1 MKPFSKF
8 ATGVQPS
15 ATMAID
21 SMFKQMKAEGQD
33 VIGFGAG
40 EPDFST
46 PDPIKLIGI
55 KSITNNETK
64 YTPATGT
71 LELREAICKRLQI
84 DYGISYEPSQ
94 VAASNGAKVCVC
106 VALQVLCEPG
116 DEVILP
122 APYWVSYIELIRMVG
137 AVPVLIETN
146 EEDGFLMTPE
156 QLEKA
161 ITPKT
166 KAIIFNNP
174 CNPTGALYGPH
185 HLKRIADVLV
195 KHEVFIIADEIYA
208 DLVYEGKFSSMAS
221 LGEEIKKYTLLINGV
236 SKSYAMTGW
245 RIGYIATVGEL
256 SKVVSNF
263 LSHSTGSPC
272 SISQKAAAYAL
283 TEEVESV
290 EEMRLAFM
298 RRRNVMVEGINS
310 VEGVSCLMPQGAFY
324 VMMNISQCIGK
335 TMYGKKIQSSEDFC
349 DLFLQYGKVA
359 VVPGSSFGAPNFVR
373 WSYAAS
379 EINIHEGIDRL
390 RIFMSQTIK

>member
-1 MKPFSKF
+1 MKPLSRF
-8 ATGVQPS
+8 ALGVEPS

-21 SMFKQMKAEGQD
+21 TMFKQMKAEGQD

-64 YTPATGT
+64 YTSATGT

-84 DYGISYEPSQ
+84 DYGVSYEPHQ

-122 APYWVSYIELIRMVG
+122 APYWVSYIELVRMIG
-137 AVPVLIETN
+137 AVPVIVEGR
-146 EEDGFLMTPE
+146 EEDNFQITPD

-174 CNPTGALYGPH
+174 SNPTGMIYSPH
-185 HLKRIADVLV
+185 DLKKIADVLV
-195 KHEVFIIADEIYA
+195 KNEVYIIADEIYA
-208 DLVYEGKFSSMAS
+208 DLIYDGKFSSMAS
-221 LGEEIKKYTLLINGV
+221 LGDEIKRYTILINGV

-245 RIGYIATVGEL
+245 RIGYVAAPENIA
-256 SKVVSNF
+256 KVIGNF

-272 SISQKAAAYAL
+272 SISQKAAAFAL
-283 TEEVESV
+283 TEEVDSV

-298 RRRNVMVEGINS
+298 RRRNIMVEGINS
-310 VEGVSCLMPQGAFY
+310 VEGVSCLNPQGAFY
-324 VMMNISQCIGK
+324 VMMNISQCFGR
-335 TMYGKKIQSSEDFC
+335 TMYGKKIETCEDFC
-349 DLFLQYGKVA
+349 SLFLKFGKVA
-359 VVPGSSFGAPNFVR
+359 VVPGTSFGAPKFVR

-379 EINIHEGIDRL
+379 EINIREGVSRL
-390 RIFMSQTIK
+390 EQFMKGVL

>member
-1 MKPFSKF
+1 MKPLSRF
-8 ATGVQPS
+8 ALGVEPS

-21 SMFKQMKAEGQD
+21 TLFKQMKADGED

-71 LELREAICKRLQI
+71 LELREAICERLQI
-84 DYGISYEPSQ
+84 DYGVSYEPHQ

-106 VALQVLCEPG
+106 VALQVVVEPG
-116 DEVILP
+116 DEVLLP
-122 APYWVSYIELIRMVG
+122 SPYWVSYIELIRMVG
-137 AVPVLIETN
+137 ATPVILETR
-146 EEDGFLMTPE
+146 EEDNFQITPD

-174 CNPTGALYGPH
+174 SNPTGMIYTPH
-185 HLKRIADVLV
+185 SLKKIADVLV
-195 KHEVFIIADEIYA
+195 KHEVFIISDEIYA
-208 DLVYEGKFSSMAS
+208 DLVYDGKFVSMAA
-221 LGEEIKKYTLLINGV
+221 LGDEIKAYTLLINGV

-245 RIGYIATVGEL
+245 RIGYIAAVGEL
-256 SKVVSNF
+256 AKVIANF

-283 TEEVESV
+283 TKEVESV
-290 EEMRLAFM
+290 EGMRQAFM
-298 RRRNVMVEGINS
+298 RRRNLMVELINN
-310 VEGVSCLMPQGAFY
+310 VDGVSCIMPQGAFY
-324 VMMNISQCIGK
+324 VMMNIKDCLGRN
-335 TMYGKKIQSSEDFC
+335 MYGRKVDSCEIFC
-349 DLFLQYGKVA
+349 DLFLKYGKVA

-379 EINIHEGIDRL
+379 EENIKEGIARL
-390 RIFMSQTIK
+390 EKFMKEG

>member
-1 MKPFSKF
+1 MKELSKF
-8 ATGVQPS
+8 AMGVEPS

-21 SMFKQMKAEGQD
+21 TMFKQMKAEGQD

-84 DYGISYEPSQ
+84 DYGVSYEPHQ

-106 VALQVLCEPG
+106 TALQVLCEPG
-116 DEVILP
+116 DEVLLP
-122 APYWVSYIELIRMVG
+122 VPYWVSYIELIRMVG
-137 AVPVLIETN
+137 AVPVLLETT
-146 EEDGFLMTPE
+146 EEDNFQITPE

-174 CNPTGALYGPH
+174 CNPTGTLYNPH
-185 HLKRIADVLV
+185 QLKKIADTLV
-195 KHEVFIIADEIYA
+195 KNEVFIIADEIYA

-221 LGEEIKKYTLLINGV
+221 LGEEIKEYTLLINGV

-245 RIGYIATVGEL
+245 RIGYIATTGKL
-256 SKVVSNF
+256 SSVISNF

-283 TEEVESV
+283 TEEVDSV
-290 EEMRLAFM
+290 EGMRQAFL
-298 RRRNVMVEGINS
+298 RRRNIMVEGINS
-310 VEGVSCLMPQGAFY
+310 IEGVSCLKPEGAFY
-324 VMMNISQCIGK
+324 VMMNITQLLGK
-335 TMYGKKIQSSEDFC
+335 TMYGTKIKTCEDFC
-349 DLFLQYGKVA
+349 SLFLKFGKVA
-359 VVPGSSFGAPNFVR
+359 VVPGTCFGAPNFVR

-379 EINIHEGIDRL
+379 EIHIREGIDRL
-390 RIFMSQTIK
+390 EAFLKGNP